1 MYDKDG
7 TKVMVYNVEK
17 WPKKG
22 IEKPRAKKIKKYI
35 TKRRTLDSRLDYSS
49 YAEDGFYISFSYF
62 FFQSTH
68 DRYFISRIRLV
79 FFFSTLYK
87 FIVWACWVE
96 TQSCLGFK
104 PKLVLTLYDLKV
116 YILFII
122 LNYKNLQFKKFID
135 DIDIN
140 FLFSQIFARI
150 EDIRKYNS
158 IVNLSKFT
166 SNKKNIKIIV

>member
-68 DRYFISRIRLV
+68 DRYFLSRIRLV
-79 FFFSTLYK
+79 FFFFHALQ
-87 FIVWACWVE
+87 IH
-96 TQSCLGFK
+96 CLSLLSRN
-104 PKLVLTLYDLKV
+104 P
-116 YILFII
+116 ILFRVQA
-122 LNYKNLQFKKFID
+122 K
-135 DIDIN
+135 
-140 FLFSQIFARI
+140 
-150 EDIRKYNS
+150 
-158 IVNLSKFT
+158 T
-166 SNKKNIKIIV
+166 SPYTI